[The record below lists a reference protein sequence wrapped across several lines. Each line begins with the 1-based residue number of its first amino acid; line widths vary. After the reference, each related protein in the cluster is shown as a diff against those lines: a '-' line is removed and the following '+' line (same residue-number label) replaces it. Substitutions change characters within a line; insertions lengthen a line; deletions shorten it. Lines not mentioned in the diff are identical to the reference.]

1 MTNKKFS
8 IVTTTINN
16 PVLLDDYA
24 NDCTNHDYK
33 NVSFIV
39 IGDKKTDKQAKP
51 YVESLNDKFNYDF
64 QYFDVE
70 KQNNYLEKY
79 PELLNF
85 LPWNCV
91 QRRNVGI
98 LFAYENNSDV
108 IITID
113 DDNFIEREGYL
124 DGHQNV
130 GSTISLPVLET
141 SSSWLNI
148 CDFLT
153 DKNSRE
159 FFARG
164 YPISERQISRA
175 KKIESTKSKKVIVN
189 GGLWLGDPDIDAITR
204 LTNPI
209 DVTGYIRD
217 DNFALEKNT
226 WCPFNSQN
234 TAIAREAIPSY
245 FLSPH
250 IGRFDDIWASYF
262 TKRVADYFDDAISF
276 GFPLVKQDRNDH
288 NLWHDL
294 ELEIFGN
301 QNTETFVGWLRS
313 IQLTG
318 KTYYDVSLN
327 LLNELDKKL
336 DEDHRLS
343 NDDKNAFLKFFEGYR
358 VWLSCFER
366 YI

>member
-1 MTNKKFS
+1 MEIRKPIKET
-8 IVTTTINN
+8 
-16 PVLLDDYA
+16 
-24 NDCTNHDYK
+24 
-33 NVSFIV
+33 
-39 IGDKKTDKQAKP
+39 KP

-91 QRRNVGI
+91 QRRNVGM

-148 CDFLT
+148 CDFLI

-175 KKIESTKSKKVIVN
+175 KKMNPLKK
-189 GGLWLGDPDIDAITR
+189 GRCQWWTLARRSDIDDAITR

-209 DVTGYIRD
+209 DVTGYTRD
-217 DNFALEKNT
+217 DNFALKKIHG
-226 WCPFNSQN
+226 
-234 TAIAREAIPSY
+234 AI
-245 FLSPH
+245 
-250 IGRFDDIWASYF
+250 
-262 TKRVADYFDDAISF
+262 
-276 GFPLVKQDRNDH
+276 
-288 NLWHDL
+288 
-294 ELEIFGN
+294 
-301 QNTETFVGWLRS
+301 
-313 IQLTG
+313 
-318 KTYYDVSLN
+318 
-327 LLNELDKKL
+327 
-336 DEDHRLS
+336 
-343 NDDKNAFLKFFEGYR
+343 
-358 VWLSCFER
+358 
-366 YI
+366 

>member
-24 NDCTNHDYK
+24 NDCINHDYK
-33 NVSFIV
+33 DVSFIV
-39 IGDKKTDKQAKP
+39 IETRKP
-51 YVESLNDKFNYDF
+51 IKRLNHHESLNDKFNYDF

-91 QRRNVGI
+91 QRRNVGM

-148 CDFLT
+148 CDFLI

-175 KKIESTKSKKVIVN
+175 KKMNPLKV
-189 GGLWLGDPDIDAITR
+189 
-204 LTNPI
+204 
-209 DVTGYIRD
+209 
-217 DNFALEKNT
+217 
-226 WCPFNSQN
+226 
-234 TAIAREAIPSY
+234 
-245 FLSPH
+245 
-250 IGRFDDIWASYF
+250 
-262 TKRVADYFDDAISF
+262 KRSLLMVDF
-276 GFPLVKQDRNDH
+276 G
-288 NLWHDL
+288 
-294 ELEIFGN
+294 
-301 QNTETFVGWLRS
+301 
-313 IQLTG
+313 
-318 KTYYDVSLN
+318 
-327 LLNELDKKL
+327 
-336 DEDHRLS
+336 
-343 NDDKNAFLKFFEGYR
+343 
-358 VWLSCFER
+358 
-366 YI
+366 